1 MMHTHKQ
8 LAIKRMI
15 APSTLP
21 AVIFFFLFLRGPPEP
36 CAPRGAPCAGRC
48 APFLLFSM
56 MSRLPKVLPARR
68 MRKDGE
74 NCMFPHGA
82 YAIVVYHIF
91 GCQTS
96 VHTGIGQIVCAHT
109 VGVR

>member
-1 MMHTHKQ
+1 
-8 LAIKRMI
+8 MI
-15 APSTLP
+15 GNDPLRNPAFRAPGLGER
-21 AVIFFFLFLRGPPEP
+21 LRELLLGERRPLD
-36 CAPRGAPCAGRC
+36 CVQVDVTSCCAGRC